1 VDTFT
6 DLLARG
12 EAALDAGELGDA
24 EALLRKATEREP
36 TSPRAHNKLGVAL
49 ARQGRHEEALVCFR
63 RALELDPLHAPAY
76 CNIGTVYAETG
87 RLEEALAAYHKAVE
101 VDPDYWVAHQ
111 NLAALYKRTGR
122 YGEFVRHMKRATHL
136 AARRP
141 AGEGPARRPGCLVA
155 ALAAVALLWVSLT

>member
-1 VDTFT
+1 MGTFEE
-6 DLLARG
+6 LLARG
-12 EAALDAGELGDA
+12 EAALDAGELEAA
-24 EALLRKATEREP
+24 EALLRKAAQREP
-36 TSPRAHNKLGVAL
+36 TSARAHNKLGVSL
-49 ARQGRHEEALVCFR
+49 ARQGRHEEALACFH
-63 RALELDPLHAPAY
+63 RAVELDPLHAPAY

-87 RLEEALAAYHKAVE
+87 RLEEALAAYRKAVE

-122 YGEFVRHMKRATHL
+122 YGEFVRHMKRATRL

-155 ALAAVALLWVSLT
+155 VVAAAAVLLASLT